1 MEGLEGI
8 MDVQVNLSEGDG
20 IDVDIERHVRRSLDN
35 DKRLRKWTFLI
46 KGEILEALV
55 QGARGMYMYPTT
67 WKLISR
73 FRWVECQLES
83 LKRCVTPAAVR
94 KALSQLPKT
103 LDETYNRILKCV
115 PAEYQREIRCA
126 LHLLVISCRPLTLYE
141 VAEAVAVDYEDQ
153 KFDVENRL
161 RDPHDILEMCSSLVS
176 VRYHTAE

>member
-1 MEGLEGI
+1 VEGLEGI
-8 MDVQVNLSEGDG
+8 MDVQINLSEGDG

-35 DKRLRKWTFLI
+35 DKSLI
-46 KGEILEALV
+46 KWKPLVKDEILAALV
-55 QGARGMYMYPTT
+55 EGSRGMFVYPANR
-67 WKLISR
+67 KLISW

-83 LKRCVTPAAVR
+83 LKRCLSPAVVR
-94 KALSQLPKT
+94 KTLSQLPKT

-115 PAEYQREIRCA
+115 PSEYRREVRCA

-141 VAEAVAVDYEDQ
+141 VAEAVAVGYEDD

-176 VRYHTAE
+176 VRYHTAG